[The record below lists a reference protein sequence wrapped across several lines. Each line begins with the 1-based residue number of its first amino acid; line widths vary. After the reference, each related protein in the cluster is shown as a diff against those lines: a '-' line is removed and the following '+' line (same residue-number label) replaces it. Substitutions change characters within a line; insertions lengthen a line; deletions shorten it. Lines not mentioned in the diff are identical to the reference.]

1 MCAEVPPWS
10 EQVMDAILQGCS
22 PPHLADRVT
31 HHTSGHLL
39 RTYYGSLLR
48 MREMKEK
55 AFVERKAVGERSQ
68 AVGLHG

>member
-1 MCAEVPPWS
+1 
-10 EQVMDAILQGCS
+10 MDAIAHGCG

-31 HHTSGHLL
+31 HHAGTRFL
-39 RTYYGSLLR
+39 RTYYVPLLR
-48 MREMKEK
+48 TREMKEK